1 MSTTNQGTVPI
12 IDPDRGYR
20 EWLHSEIYTGP
31 KGKGRIVPNIDDKVW
46 SWDTGKPMRVEEVDY
61 STGLSIIKPF
71 IPPTTP
77 EDIAT
82 DFLRGTGPGHRTE
95 SWRLLFDD
103 SVVPHVIVPDARL
116 YVFATTVT
124 YAKIFMGTDISE
136 ATGKVISKIYDASG
150 GFISENIPLEVV
162 AMNDVRNFAIKALK
176 PGYTTERLKTGDEVT
191 VVVYDDEKRARSWAT
206 LIVNETSFI
215 RGVEA
220 NQKYVKGIEL
230 LSPWRSSVDPFML
243 EVPENVNM
251 QSVAMMAR
259 VNYSDGS
266 GTSMAVNNHKFT
278 LSGIETV
285 IATEMGR
292 RYPVVLNY
300 LLDKNESAIGA
311 VAPHEKYMTQSYLL
325 KIIDVDGAYSVK
337 LFGYPCWSEQTFE
350 YELHWFLYNLD
361 RSTWYRVD
369 HLVEL
374 DSTSTPFNG
383 RKYGVTQEVAFVI
396 DLSSIDS
403 RFAKYRHTQK
413 FTVALLASGDK
424 TGRTLW
430 TITHEPLHTFPY
442 GVEVYAMLSHI
453 SGGNYKGRLDGE
465 YKDKALWLERFYY
478 DTFPVSN
485 PDVEFRPPTPTHF
498 VIDANGV
505 TREYPIASW
514 NQDLLI
520 STTVKSGQN
529 LYLHWILRNNETD
542 LHLGVTG
549 VSVRY
554 PDTPAVI

>member
-1 MSTTNQGTVPI
+1 MSTTNLGIVPI
-12 IDPDRGYR
+12 FDADRGYR
-20 EWLHSEIYTGP
+20 EWLLPEIYTGP
-31 KGKGRIVPNIDDKVW
+31 SGTGRFVPNVDDKI
-46 SWDTGKPMRVEEVDY
+46 WDWESGKPKRVTEVDY
-61 STGLSIIKPF
+61 STGLSKWSNYVA
-71 IPPTTP
+71 PTVP

-82 DFLRGTGPGHRTE
+82 DFLKGTGPGHRTE

-103 SVVPHVIVPDARL
+103 SVIPHVIAPDARL
-116 YVFATTVT
+116 FVYSTTVT
-124 YAKIFMGTDISE
+124 YAKIFLGTDISQ

-150 GFISENIPLEVV
+150 TLVSENIPLEVV
-162 AMNDVRNFAIKALK
+162 AINDLRNFAIKALK
-176 PGYTTERLKTGDEVT
+176 AGYTTERLKTGDEVT
-191 VVVYDDEKRARSWAT
+191 VVVYDDENRARSWAT

-215 RGVEA
+215 RGIEA

-230 LSPWRSSVDPFML
+230 ISPWKSSTDPFML
-243 EVPENVNM
+243 EIPENVNM
-251 QSVAMMAR
+251 QSVGLMAR
-259 VNYSDGS
+259 VNYSDGT
-266 GTSMAVNNHKFT
+266 GTTLAVNNHKFS
-278 LSGIETV
+278 LSGIETI

-292 RYPVVLNY
+292 RYPIVLNY
-300 LLDKNESAIGA
+300 LLDKTESAVGA
-311 VAPHEKYMTQSYLL
+311 VAPHEKYMTQSYIA
-325 KIIDVDGAYSVK
+325 KITDVDGAYSVK
-337 LFGYPCWSEQTFE
+337 LFAYPCWNDITLE
-350 YELHWFLYNLD
+350 YELHFYLYNLD

-374 DSTSTPFNG
+374 DATSTPFNG
-383 RKYGVTQEVAFVI
+383 RKYGVTQEVAFVL
-396 DLSSIDS
+396 DLSTVDS

-413 FTVALLASGDK
+413 LTVALFVSGDK

-430 TITHEPLHTFPY
+430 SITHEPLHIFPY
-442 GVEVYAMLSHI
+442 GVEVYAMLEHI

-465 YKDKALWLERFYY
+465 YKDKALWLERFYF

-520 STTVKSGQN
+520 STTVKPGQN
-529 LYLHWILRNNETD
+529 LYLHWILRNGETD
-542 LHLGVTG
+542 LHLGVSGITA
-549 VSVRY
+549 RY

>member
-12 IDPDRGYR
+12 FDPDRGYR
-20 EWLHSEIYTGP
+20 EWLLPEIYTGP
-31 KGKGRIVPNIDDKVW
+31 NGKGRIVPNVEDKVW
-46 SWDTGKPMRVEEVDY
+46 DWESGIVQRVYEVDY
-61 STGLSIIKPF
+61 STGLSIIKPY
-71 IPPTTP
+71 IAPSHP
-77 EDIAT
+77 EDIVT
-82 DFLRGTGPGHRTE
+82 DYLRGTGPGHRTE
-95 SWRLLFDD
+95 SWRLLYDD
-103 SVVPHVIVPDARL
+103 SVVPHVIAPDARL

-124 YAKIFMGTDISE
+124 HAKIFLGTDISE
-136 ATGKVISKIYDASG
+136 ENGKVISKIFDASG
-150 GFISENIPLEVV
+150 GFIGENVPLEIV
-162 AMNDVRNFAIKALK
+162 AMNDIRNFAIKALK
-176 PGYTTERLKTGDEVT
+176 PCYTTERLKTGDEVT

-206 LIVNETSFI
+206 LIVNETAFI

-220 NQKYVKGIEL
+220 NQKYIKGIEL
-230 LSPWRSSVDPFML
+230 LSPWRSKVDPFLL

-251 QSVAMMAR
+251 QSVSMLAR

-266 GTSMAVNNHKFT
+266 GTTLSVNNHKFS
-278 LSGIETV
+278 LSGIETI

-311 VAPHEKYMTQSYLL
+311 VAPHEKYMTQAYTV
-325 KIIDVDGAYSVK
+325 KITDVDGAYSVK
-337 LFGYPCWSEQTFE
+337 LFGYPCWNEQNLE

-413 FTVALLASGDK
+413 FNVALLASGDK

-430 TITHEPLHTFPY
+430 TITHEPLHPFPY
-442 GVEVYAMLSHI
+442 GVEVYAMVEHI
-453 SGGNYKGRLDGE
+453 SGGNYKGRLDSE

-478 DTFPVSN
+478 DIFPVSN
-485 PDVEFRPPTPTHF
+485 PDVEYRPPAPTHF

-520 STTVKSGQN
+520 STTVKAGQN
-529 LYLHWILRNNETD
+529 LYLHWIARNNETD

-549 VSVRY
+549 VTVRY